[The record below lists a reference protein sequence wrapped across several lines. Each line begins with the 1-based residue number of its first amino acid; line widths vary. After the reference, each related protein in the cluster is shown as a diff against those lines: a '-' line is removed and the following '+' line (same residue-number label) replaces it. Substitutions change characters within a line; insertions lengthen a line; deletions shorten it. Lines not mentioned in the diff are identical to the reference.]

1 MKYPLFLIVLAALLV
16 TGCDWID
23 EIIDPEKELIEITV
37 SKLRAAPSDEIT
49 ITLFNRGEKTVFLE
63 GCNQIYYSTK
73 SDTGWVDHTMVVCVW
88 EGYEVPVPAGSAHTQ
103 KFVVPMMAGTL
114 RFYAP
119 VYRGC
124 KPDLP
129 ISQAECVTMHRYYS
143 PDVVV
148 YPPRVPR

>member
-73 SDTGWVDHTMVVCVW
+73 SDTSWVDHAMHICFW
-88 EGYEVPVPAGSAHTQ
+88 EGCFCLKIMYMV
-103 KFVVPMMAGTL
+103 
-114 RFYAP
+114 
-119 VYRGC
+119 
-124 KPDLP
+124 
-129 ISQAECVTMHRYYS
+129 
-143 PDVVV
+143 
-148 YPPRVPR
+148 

>member
-1 MKYPLFLIVLAALLV
+1 MKYPLFLMALAALLIA
-16 TGCDWID
+16 GCDWID
-23 EIIDPEKELIEITV
+23 EVIDPGKGLVEMTV
-37 SKLRAAPSDEIT
+37 SKLKAAPGDEIT
-49 ITLFNRGEKTVFLE
+49 ITLFNRGEKTVYLE
-63 GCNQIYYSTK
+63 GCNQFYYSTK